1 MKAARAARLSCPPM
15 LAVFFLVAAPA
26 LASSGGGVSIATGP
40 APKQVLL
47 AAGDNADN
55 SSSGSAGADNGSA
68 VPAPVPDPFLADAL
82 KACRDGASG
91 DSGTVA
97 RLAADGWGPSVN
109 GDTQTPFYQ
118 AFSGEKDFDGVG
130 SADITFSQEVYPTM
144 TEGYCS
150 VSIDT
155 ALRRVG
161 IADLSK
167 MADLT
172 GQIVQGDDG
181 VASTWE
187 VKGTPVTTYIQV
199 DQHNQDLYFILDVTT
214 LIQKPA
220 AKLPFVQPDT
230 TDGPDQE
237 PGPQPGAD
245 GPGATNAND

>member
-26 LASSGGGVSIATGP
+26 LASSGGGAAIATGP

-187 VKGTPVTTYIQV
+187 VKGTPVTT
-199 DQHNQDLYFILDVTT
+199 
-214 LIQKPA
+214 
-220 AKLPFVQPDT
+220 
-230 TDGPDQE
+230 
-237 PGPQPGAD
+237 
-245 GPGATNAND
+245 

>member
-1 MKAARAARLSCPPM
+1 LKAGRAARLSCTPM
-15 LAVFFLVAAPA
+15 LAAFYLVAAPA
-26 LASSGGGVSIATGP
+26 FASAGVRAPDPAAS

-47 AAGDNADN
+47 AAGDNVGN
-55 SSSGSAGADNGSA
+55 SAGGGAGDDSGA
-68 VPAPVPDPFLADAL
+68 AAPAPVPDPFLADAL

-155 ALRRVG
+155 ALRHVG
-161 IADLSK
+161 ITDLAK

-172 GQIVQGDDG
+172 GQIVQDDGG
-181 VASTWE
+181 VASTWQ
-187 VKGTPVTTYIQV
+187 VKGTPVTTFIQV

-230 TDGPDQE
+230 TDDPNQE
-237 PGPQPGAD
+237 PGPQPGDD
-245 GPGATNAND
+245 GPGTTNAND